1 MKLKNAVYRELFLLH
16 RGGMGVA
23 GVARED
29 VKEPVE
35 HVRMLQEAW
44 HAKVHG
50 KVIRLCGGTKALLAR
65 PVRLGICLE
74 RVTN

>member
-1 MKLKNAVYRELFLLH
+1 M
-16 RGGMGVA
+16 A

-65 PVRLGICLE
+65 PVRLDICLE